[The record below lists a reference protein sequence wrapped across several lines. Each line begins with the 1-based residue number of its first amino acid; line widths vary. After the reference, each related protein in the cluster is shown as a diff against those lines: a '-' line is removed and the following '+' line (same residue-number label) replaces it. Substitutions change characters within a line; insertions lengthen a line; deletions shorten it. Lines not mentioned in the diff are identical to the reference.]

1 MDTRTALLLSILFFI
16 LILNTFTEAEN
27 KYTKEA
33 NTPVKVKL
41 FEEPGDIRKLE
52 KPFRM
57 AKLNLLWTKAQLRLT
72 EPKLKSLFSEL
83 KIHDKEELTWKKI
96 KTEGKDKEGLQEAEL
111 RKKLIGIMSTYGLL
125 EHFEEVNDPSKYK
138 AHKPLSGPSNKFL
151 NKSLF
156 KDKKLNKL
164 WEKAEA
170 SGFTAE
176 ELMALKEEF
185 THHQEK
191 IDQYYS
197 LLEEAEDKTRDAHM
211 NSVDD
216 ELDRFNAIEYA
227 EEGEDDKKKY
237 EAKANMLRTKH
248 REIRDGYD
256 HLLRMAA
263 SGPSNKE
270 FVEPKVQGLW
280 KLAANSNFTPDELE
294 SLRVE
299 LLHYEKRLLKLRHLQ
314 VEAALHEKKGK
325 NVAGDKLNVAE
336 FVDDSIKK
344 QARKVEKLHLDLET
358 RIMQKHVEL

>member
-1 MDTRTALLLSILFFI
+1 MDPWKTI
-16 LILNTFTEAEN
+16 LISFLYIFVISFPNVEAEN
-27 KYTKEA
+27 KYSKEA
-33 NTPVKVKL
+33 NAPAKVKL
-41 FEEPGDIRKLE
+41 YEELGDVRKIE

-57 AKLNLLWTKAQLRLT
+57 AKLNLLWSKAVVRLT
-72 EPKLKSLFSEL
+72 DAKCKSLLSEL
-83 KIHDKEELTWKKI
+83 KIHDKEELTWKKL
-96 KTEGKDKEGLQEAEL
+96 KSEGKDKDGLQEAAL

-138 AHKPLSGPSNKFL
+138 LHKPLSGPTDKYL

-185 THHQEK
+185 THHQDK
-191 IDQYYS
+191 IDQYYA

-216 ELDRFNAIEYA
+216 KLDRFNAIEYA
-227 EEGEDDKKKY
+227 EEDQDDKKKY
-237 EAKANMLRTKH
+237 ESKVNMLRTKH

-256 HLLRMAA
+256 QLLRMAV
-263 SGPSNKE
+263 SGPSNKD

-280 KLAANSNFTPDELE
+280 KMAVNSNFTPDELE
-294 SLRVE
+294 SLKVE

-314 VEAALHEKKGK
+314 VEAALQEKQGK
-325 NVAGDKLNVAE
+325 KVAGDKLNVAD

-344 QARKVEKLHLDLET
+344 QARKVEKLHLDLEA